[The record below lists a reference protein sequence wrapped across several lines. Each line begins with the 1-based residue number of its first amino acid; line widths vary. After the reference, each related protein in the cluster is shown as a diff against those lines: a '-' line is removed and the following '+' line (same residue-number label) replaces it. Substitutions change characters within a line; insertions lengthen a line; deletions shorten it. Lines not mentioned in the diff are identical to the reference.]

1 MICVLFS
8 FIEFKRNWPGF
19 FRFNLLCSVPFDWKN
34 PLGYLVVFVIQSII
48 VWHNFCF
55 TSAMVSFAIGIF
67 LFVTALLKDVI
78 RCLHQF
84 NSKVK
89 LKKNRSDAD
98 QKLPKII
105 EYLSTIKQLS
115 KGNVFVSEMMK
126 FWFSILFYFTSV
138 WWSVFR
144 PYISRCLLPSL
155 FGV

>member
-1 MICVLFS
+1 M
-8 FIEFKRNWPGF
+8 
-19 FRFNLLCSVPFDWKN
+19 
-34 PLGYLVVFVIQSII
+34 VFVIQSII

-105 EYLSTIKQLS
+105 EYSSTIKQLS

-126 FWFSILFYFTSV
+126 F
-138 WWSVFR
+138 
-144 PYISRCLLPSL
+144 
-155 FGV
+155 